1 MILRN
6 IDLLSFHGDTMLF
19 LIIYDITNDRLR
31 NKIAD
36 TLKDYGLDRI
46 QYSAFLGFL
55 KRFELNSLIA
65 DLKKLLSE
73 IPFTEDER
81 VRNIQIYPIPE
92 ISRRGRIEINF
103 EKGRLREL
111 RGERIV
117 KEEVVE
123 II

>member
-1 MILRN
+1 MILRS
-6 IDLLSFHGDTMLF
+6 IGLLFFPGDTMLF

-31 NKIAD
+31 NRIAD

>member
-6 IDLLSFHGDTMLF
+6 IGLLSFHGDTMLF

>member
-1 MILRN
+1 MILRS
-6 IDLLSFHGDTMLF
+6 IGLLFFPGDTMLF

-103 EKGRLREL
+103 ERGRLREL

>member
-1 MILRN
+1 VILRN
-6 IDLLSFHGDTMLF
+6 IGLLSFHGDTMLF

>member
-31 NKIAD
+31 NRIAD

-103 EKGRLREL
+103 EKGRLREF

>member
-1 MILRN
+1 
-6 IDLLSFHGDTMLF
+6 MLF